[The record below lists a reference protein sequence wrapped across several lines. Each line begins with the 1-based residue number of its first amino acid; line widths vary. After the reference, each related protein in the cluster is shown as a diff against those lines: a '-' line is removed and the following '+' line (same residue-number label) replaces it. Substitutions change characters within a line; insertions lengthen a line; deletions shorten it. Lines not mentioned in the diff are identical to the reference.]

1 MPSLKVAWVRAMN
14 SRSSIPSRW
23 LKLRMWG
30 MVASPTPT
38 VPISSDSMRRRPK
51 RPRKAQERAAAVIQP
66 AVPPPTMTTVR
77 IGPCFDIDLECRPQD
92 QRDTAVL
99 DEEGARRAQQLIV
112 QDLARPGDVVEQV
125 RSLYSDLDLRGQVVK
140 EGGAQGAGVL
150 VHDRGEWD
158 DDISCGQQEGRA
170 PAPRQARVPRTL
182 VVEQGGVVG
191 LLGQTLQ
198 RQQTDIDVRRPAG
211 ADVRISRR

>member
-14 SRSSIPSRW
+14 PRSSIPSRW

-38 VPISSDSMRRRPK
+38 VPTSSDSMRRRPK

-77 IGPCFDIDLECRPQD
+77 IGPCFDKDLECRPQD

-99 DEEGARRAQQLIV
+99 VEDGARRAQQLIV
-112 QDLARPGDVVEQV
+112 QDLARPRKENKQKHTQN
-125 RSLYSDLDLRGQVVK
+125 SDLD
-140 EGGAQGAGVL
+140 
-150 VHDRGEWD
+150 
-158 DDISCGQQEGRA
+158 
-170 PAPRQARVPRTL
+170 
-182 VVEQGGVVG
+182 
-191 LLGQTLQ
+191 
-198 RQQTDIDVRRPAG
+198 
-211 ADVRISRR
+211 